1 MNKAMAILT
10 GAGVGAGL
18 MFMLDP
24 ERGRR
29 RRAQV
34 RDKAVGTW
42 NTASRTVRGK
52 SQDVANRAR
61 GVVASTRSML
71 GGRRAEDRKRSEA
84 QVVQGER
91 GGGFLMAT
99 WPPAARVAAGAAGGA
114 LAIYGWRRGKLI
126 GKAASALGTSL
137 LARSVRNP
145 RRKAA

>member
-1 MNKAMAILT
+1 MNKAMAILA

-29 RRAQV
+29 RRALV

-52 SQDVANRAR
+52 SKDVANRTR

-71 GGRRAEDRKRSEA
+71 GSRVQDHRRAEA
-84 QVVQGER
+84 QAAQGER

-137 LARSVRNP
+137 VARSVRNP
-145 RRKAA
+145 HREAA